1 MNTYNGCLSVSSI
14 TGRMPKIMF
23 ECTVILNL
31 NFLGHSKKKPL
42 NFGRNASQYY
52 VEIKVAYKVQAYV
65 RERFCKYL
73 IRISISL
80 C

>member
-31 NFLGHSKKKPL
+31 NFLGHSKKKKPL
-42 NFGRNASQYY
+42 
-52 VEIKVAYKVQAYV
+52 
-65 RERFCKYL
+65 
-73 IRISISL
+73 ISDVTHLSIML
-80 C
+80 R